1 MNNRRTLILI
11 DAIINLFLGIVLLA
25 YSNTI
30 VNVFGLPATDNNF
43 YPTILGAVI
52 FGIGIA
58 LIIEYRRK
66 DTIVGLGLGG
76 AISINLVGGIVL
88 LLWLLF
94 GELSIP
100 MRGTV
105 ILWILAFILVGLSLL
120 ELISLRIS
128 SSKKQ

>member
-1 MNNRRTLILI
+1 MNNKRTLILI

-25 YSNTI
+25 YSNT
-30 VNVFGLPATDNNF
+30 VANVFGLPETDSRF

-52 FGIGIA
+52 FGIGVA
-58 LIIEYRRK
+58 LIIEYRK
-66 DTIVGLGLGG
+66 KASINGLGLGG

-100 MRGTV
+100 MRGTF